1 MIRCSSPSKASR
13 ITAHILSCGE
23 LRRGGVRVSG
33 CEEKGGGG
41 QWKEGR
47 KGGGSSG
54 GVVSKIRKKNDMMR
68 RRLFFSQY
76 RNTSFVPERSVC
88 DMSECRHPYSMC
100 VVTCACVGEP
110 CLRCHP

>member
-1 MIRCSSPSKASR
+1 MRRREGAVSGK
-13 ITAHILSCGE
+13 
-23 LRRGGVRVSG
+23 RGG
-33 CEEKGGGG
+33 KGVEAAVE
-41 QWKEGR
+41 WFPKYER
-47 KGGGSSG
+47 KS
-54 GVVSKIRKKNDMMR
+54 DMMR